1 MKIKTL
7 RLTNFRNLEDFT
19 IDFEDNLTVL
29 VADNSAGKTSILD
42 GVTIALSPYI
52 GEFPTTSAKGFKD
65 DDVTRLEVRNSVEKL
80 YPVKLS
86 AAFSLDSES
95 QELINI
101 AQVDRALNSAKS
113 KTTIKY
119 ARQLSTHGKNLCQLV
134 KNDSDVILPIISY
147 YGTARLWVQKKYTQ
161 KSDRNSNSRF
171 FAYHDCLLPE
181 SNYQEFERWFIDLS
195 LAEYD
200 EIVKYAQDIIASGG
214 APVVVTVN
222 PLLQAVREAV
232 NIVLEETKWGNLRYD
247 ASEKTIAVENSSTK
261 LPVKLM
267 SDGVQSTLALVADI
281 AYRCAKLNP
290 HLDSPCKDTNGIVL
304 IDEIDMHLHP
314 KWQQTVLSSLQK
326 IFPKIQFIVTT
337 HSPQVLS
344 TVRNTNIRIIDPI
357 KNEAET
363 PAINPY
369 GRDSIVALEDVMN
382 VSATAIEVIPEAKLL
397 DSYLEIINRGD
408 IDNLKLPLMRKKLE
422 SEYGSG
428 DIKLQIADMKISKF
442 RALQK

>member
-1 MKIKTL
+1 MKIKKL
-7 RLTNFRNLEDFT
+7 RLTNFRNLADFA
-19 IDFEDNLTVL
+19 IEFEDNLTVL

-42 GVTIALSPYI
+42 AITIALGTYI
-52 GEFPTTSAKGFKD
+52 GEFPYSSGKGFKHE
-65 DDVTRLEVRNSVEKL
+65 DVMRLKAKTSIEKL
-80 YPVKLS
+80 YPVALE
-86 AAFSLDSES
+86 AFFALDSDSES
-95 QELINI
+95 IKTAN
-101 AQVDRALNSAKS
+101 VMRALNSAKS
-113 KTTIKY
+113 KTTIKT
-119 ARQLSTHGKNLCQLV
+119 AGELSTHAKNLHQSV
-134 KNDSDVILPIISY
+134 KKDADVILPIVSY
-147 YGTARLWVQKKYTQ
+147 YGTARLWLEKKLTQ
-161 KSDRNSNSRF
+161 KSDKNSNSRF
-171 FAYHDCLLPE
+171 FAYHDCLIPE
-181 SNYQEFERWFIDLS
+181 SNYKEFEKWFIDLS

-200 EIVKYAQDIIASGG
+200 EIVKYAQETIASGG
-214 APVVVTVN
+214 APVVATVN
-222 PLLQAVREAV
+222 PLLQTVREAV

-247 ASEKTIAVENSSTK
+247 ATEKAITVENDFTK
-261 LPVKLM
+261 LPVQLM
-267 SDGVQSTLALVADI
+267 SDGVQSALALVADI

-290 HLDSPCKDTNGIVL
+290 HLASPSKDINGIVL

-314 KWQQTVLSSLQK
+314 KWQQTILASLHK

-344 TVRNTNIRIIDPI
+344 TVRNTNIRIIDPT

-408 IDNLKLPLMRKKLE
+408 IDNPKLASMREKLD
-422 SEYGSG
+422 SAFGNG

>member
-7 RLTNFRNLEDFT
+7 RLINFRNLENFK
-19 IDFEDNLTVL
+19 IEFEDNLTVL

-42 GVTIALSPYI
+42 GITIALGPYI
-52 GEFPTTSAKGFKD
+52 GEFPTASAKGFKHE
-65 DDVTRLEVRNSVEKL
+65 DVMRLKAKNSIEKL
-80 YPVKLS
+80 YPVALE
-86 AAFSLDSES
+86 AFFALDSDS
-95 QELINI
+95 QSIKT
-101 AQVDRALNSAKS
+101 AHVMRALNSAKS
-113 KTTIKY
+113 KTTIKT
-119 ARQLSTHGKNLCQLV
+119 AEELSTHGKNLYQSV
-134 KNDSDVILPIISY
+134 KKDTDVILPIVSY
-147 YGTARLWVQKKYTQ
+147 YGTARLWAQIKYTQ

-181 SNYQEFERWFIDLS
+181 SNYKEFEKWFIDLS

-200 EIVKYAQDIIASGG
+200 EIVKYAQETIASGG
-214 APVVVTVN
+214 APVVATVN

-314 KWQQTVLSSLQK
+314 KWQQTILLSLQK

-344 TVRNTNIRIIDPI
+344 TVRNANIRIIDPT

-363 PAINPY
+363 PRINPY

-397 DSYLEIINRGD
+397 DLYLEIINRGE
-408 IDNLKLPLMRKKLE
+408 IDNPELPLIRKQLE
-422 SEYGSG
+422 LEYGSG
-428 DIKLQIADMKISKF
+428 DIKLQIADMVISKY
-442 RALQK
+442 RALKK